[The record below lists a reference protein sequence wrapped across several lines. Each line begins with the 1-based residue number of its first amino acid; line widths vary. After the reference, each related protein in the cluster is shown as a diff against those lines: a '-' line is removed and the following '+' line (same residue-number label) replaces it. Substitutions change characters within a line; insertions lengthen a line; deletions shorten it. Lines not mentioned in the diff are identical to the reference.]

1 MMETIRKT
9 KKPCLTYKVLAAGR
23 SVNSPKEVRER
34 MAVALNGIKPTDP
47 VIIGMYQRFN
57 DQIGQTAEFVREIL
71 SGVSAG

>member
-34 MAVALNGIKPTDP
+34 MAAALNGVKPTDP
-47 VIIGMYQRFN
+47 LIIGLYQRFN

-71 SGVSAG
+71 GPVSAG